1 MNIEDLITALAFT
14 PQVKLNNWDSQ
25 MVYSFS
31 DQISRGNGFTEKQ
44 AGVALRIIKRHTLLL
59 SAIVKQD
66 IEKFLKNPTY
76 KYPFRKLNYLKMIS
90 IIDHPVYSRA
100 IKLEFPFN
108 DELVTSI
115 RKHRDDFAHAAW
127 DPEKKGW
134 IFALTEGAIHFLSKL
149 MQTDEFSCDE
159 EFQNYADQT
168 TVICNHMDEFVPM
181 LVLDQE
187 KPVFLNISKNVPNL
201 QSTEILSAVFEARR
215 RGIFIWSE
223 EITEYLNSLD
233 LDENVKK
240 FLQAEANDNLYINCE
255 KTPISCLTDIVTHMS
270 PCLFVIPG
278 GSEFVKLTQAYEF
291 LQTQGI
297 ANENISV
304 MFRLDSKI
312 EEKFNIFVKE
322 NKLNSPITENTK
334 VVFISSKL
342 PKPVLNSNIKFNAV
356 INMGF
361 GGVRYSIREYVGNH
375 ENLIYYTEKKKEKD
389 SQFVLL

>member
-44 AGVALRIIKRHTLLL
+44 AGVAVRILKRHATTLSSL
-59 SAIVKQD
+59 ITQD
-66 IEKFLKNPTY
+66 VEKFLENPVY
-76 KYPFRKLNYLKMIS
+76 KYPFRKLNNLKLIS
-90 IIDHPVYSRA
+90 IVEHPIFGRA
-100 IKLEFPFN
+100 IKLEFPYN
-108 DELVTSI
+108 EELVKNI

-127 DPEKKGW
+127 DPEKKAW
-134 IFALTEGAIHFLSKL
+134 IFALTESAVHFLSEL
-149 MQTDEFSCDE
+149 MRTDEFSCDE
-159 EFQNYADQT
+159 QFQNYADQT
-168 TVICNHMDEFVPM
+168 TVICDHMDQFVPM
-181 LVLDQE
+181 LALDQG
-187 KPVFLNISKNVPNL
+187 KPVFLNISKNMPDL
-201 QSTEILSAVFEARR
+201 QSTEILGAVFEARR
-215 RGIFIWSE
+215 KGIFTWSN
-223 EITEYLNSLD
+223 EITVYLDLLD

-240 FLQAEANDNLYINCE
+240 FLQTEANDDFYINCE
-255 KTPISCLTDIVTHMS
+255 KTPISCLAAIVEHMS

-278 GSEFVKLTQAYEF
+278 GSEFEKLTQAYEF

-297 ANENISV
+297 SNESISV

-312 EEKFNIFVKE
+312 DEKFNIFIKE

-342 PKPVLNSNIKFNAV
+342 PKPVLKSNIKFNAV

-361 GGVRYSIREYVGNH
+361 GGVHYSIREYVGNH
-375 ENLIYYTEKKKEKD
+375 ENLIYYTEKKNVKD
-389 SQFVLL
+389 PQFVLL